1 MDWVKSIAELTEGQ
15 VVAVDGKTL
24 RGCHDRARGRPAL
37 HLVSAW
43 ASQNHL
49 VLGQTRTS
57 AHSNEITAV
66 PELLSLLDLHGCII
80 TIDAMGCQKGIARQI
95 VDGGSDYLLAV
106 KSNQGELYGNIED
119 VFECAARE
127 GTPEVEHSHHKQVN
141 KGPGQQGPW
150 KAGEQRV
157 LGDSRP
163 G

>member
-24 RGCHDRARGRPAL
+24 RGCHNRARGRPAL
-37 HLVSAW
+37 HLVSAC

-66 PELLSLLDLHGCII
+66 PELLSLLDLHGCI
-80 TIDAMGCQKGIARQI
+80 DAMGCQKGIDRQI

-106 KSNQGELYGNIED
+106 KSNQGELYGNIKD
-119 VFECAARE
+119 VFKCAARE
-127 GTPEVEHSHHKQVN
+127 GTPEVEHSHHEQVN

-157 LGDSRP
+157 LGDNRP

>member
-24 RGCHDRARGRPAL
+24 RRCHDRARGRPAL

-57 AHSNEITAV
+57 AHFNEITAI

-80 TIDAMGCQKGIARQI
+80 TIDAMGCRKGIARQI

-106 KSNQGELYGNIED
+106 KSNQGELYGNIKD

-127 GTPEVEHSHHKQVN
+127 GTLN
-141 KGPGQQGPW
+141 
-150 KAGEQRV
+150 
-157 LGDSRP
+157 
-163 G
+163 

>member
-1 MDWVKSIAELTEGQ
+1 M
-15 VVAVDGKTL
+15 VAVDGKTL

-80 TIDAMGCQKGIARQI
+80 TIDAMGCQKGIARQT
-95 VDGGSDYLLAV
+95 VVGGSDYLLAV
-106 KSNQGELYGNIED
+106 KSNQGELYGNIKD

-127 GTPEVEHSHHKQVN
+127 GTLNRSQGEMRIWEEVKQWSTSVS
-141 KGPGQQGPW
+141 QVQV
-150 KAGEQRV
+150 EELQRV
-157 LGDSRP
+157 T
-163 G
+163 